1 MRKLNSF
8 ASMLLT
14 IAMSTSITSCVQ
26 EETSNVPQDVT
37 FTLDYTFVESGSMSR
52 ATGAEVYNDFYE
64 KYIKAKVLTP
74 SFYSLTFVNKETG
87 AEATIN
93 GSWNSK
99 DGIRLPE
106 GDYEVTGTSVPRE
119 KDFLEWSDSVHL
131 VFNETVSINRD
142 DTKLTL
148 NAIYDSF
155 LLMFDAENT
164 KSISCKT
171 DRLTSSVKGDKL
183 SKTDKLFWVF
193 MQQPYYKDSQN
204 DDYYLTISRIDG
216 QKSTIMLID
225 IPFEKGKY
233 YYFNDMTNSFDLPPM
248 ESGN

>member
-1 MRKLNSF
+1 MKSKSF
-8 ASMLLT
+8 LMAMLLV
-14 IAMSTSITSCVQ
+14 IAMSASITSCTK
-26 EETSNVPQDVT
+26 EETPDVPQDVT

-52 ATGAEVYNDFYE
+52 ATGNEVYEEFYNE
-64 KYIKAKVLTP
+64 YIKAKMLTP

-87 AEATIN
+87 AEATIK
-93 GSWNSK
+93 GKWDSK

-106 GDYEVTGTSVPRE
+106 GEYEVTGTSTPRE
-119 KDFLEWSDSVHL
+119 KDFSEWSDSVHL
-131 VFNETVSINRD
+131 VFNETVSINRG
-142 DTKLTL
+142 DTNLTL

-164 KSISCKT
+164 KSISCKN
-171 DRLTSSVKGDKL
+171 DGFTSSVKDDKL

-193 MQQPYYKDSQN
+193 MQQTYYKESRN
-204 DDYYLTISRIDG
+204 NDYYLTISRIDG
-216 QKSTIMLID
+216 QKSTIMLIN